1 MESDSKSK
9 IYSVNEI
16 TTHIKNL
23 IEDDKIL
30 QNILV
35 LGEISNFRYYNEK
48 HMYFSLKDED
58 SIIECTMF
66 YNSNLNLDFKPKE
79 GMKVIVGGYIEV
91 YKKKGI
97 YQIIIEKMQL
107 AGKGELYLRFLQLKE
122 KLEKQG
128 LFKEEFKKPIPRF
141 PKAIG
146 VITSLEGAAVRDI
159 IQTIKKRYSH
169 VRLIIYPSFVQGDE
183 AKYTLVKGIETLNQ
197 LYIDVI
203 IIARGGG
210 SFEDLWSFNEESVAR
225 AIFNSKIPIV
235 TGIGHET
242 DFTIADF
249 VADKRAH
256 TPSAA
261 AELVVPSEQEILN
274 LLNEKKDSLKQISYN
289 KIEILKRE
297 IKGIKGRLTAL
308 NPSAILE
315 RGYSITMKENQII
328 SSTKNINAKDMIS
341 TIVRDGKIE
350 SEVKNKNENKNF

>member
-1 MESDSKSK
+1 
-9 IYSVNEI
+9 
-16 TTHIKNL
+16 
-23 IEDDKIL
+23 
-30 QNILV
+30 
-35 LGEISNFRYYNEK
+35 
-48 HMYFSLKDED
+48 MYFSLKDED

-79 GMKVIVGGYIEV
+79 CMKVIVGGYIEV

-169 VRLIIYPSFVQGDE
+169 VRLIIYPSFVQGNE

-225 AIFNSKIPIV
+225 AIFKSKIPII
-235 TGIGHET
+235 TGIGHEI

-261 AELVVPSEQEILN
+261 AELAVPN
-274 LLNEKKDSLKQISYN
+274 
-289 KIEILKRE
+289 
-297 IKGIKGRLTAL
+297 
-308 NPSAILE
+308 ILE
-315 RGYSITMKENQII
+315 INNILSNFKKLLYKDLRKIRENYTQRIKSIKER
-328 SSTKNINAKDMIS
+328 S
-341 TIVRDGKIE
+341 V
-350 SEVKNKNENKNF
+350 F